1 MLDCGG
7 VVPRCSCFLLTTAH
21 RIMYLYLRNNEEQ
34 QRVNTGKDTVY
45 EQEEQSSDIEQGQSG
60 VVRDLLSSRCKDSK
74 R

>member
-1 MLDCGG
+1 
-7 VVPRCSCFLLTTAH
+7 
-21 RIMYLYLRNNEEQ
+21 MYLYLRNNEEQ

-60 VVRDLLSSRCKDSK
+60 VVRDFLSSRCEDRK